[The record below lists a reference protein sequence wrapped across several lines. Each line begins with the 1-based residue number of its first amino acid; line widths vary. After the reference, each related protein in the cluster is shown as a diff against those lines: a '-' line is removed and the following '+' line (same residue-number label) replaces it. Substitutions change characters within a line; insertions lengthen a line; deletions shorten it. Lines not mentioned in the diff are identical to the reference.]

1 MKGRKKTIT
10 ITGGSGYVGGIL
22 RSGLRRQ
29 GYNIEI
35 FDTMKGFLVD
45 TLRRRYLGSS
55 PLRLSRFL
63 APKIRHTLT
72 RAERLLVNTGVIRPA
87 SDNILDPPARLV
99 ERFRNSYAVIHLAA
113 IPHPHVP
120 GMTAADFRRINY
132 EGSVNVFEAARA
144 AGVEKFLFSSSAQ
157 VYNINNPTYI
167 EQFPVLETNYL
178 PTIEEGQNSY
188 GFYKG
193 EFERYLS
200 QRCTGEGIE
209 AVAFRLE
216 YPGIRSVYP
225 WNYYISTSVENTV
238 SGFVQG
244 LETDISTGFD
254 VFNLADQY
262 VDEKIVDMQEFLKTH
277 WPGIPNYT
285 TGNEC
290 ILSTEKARRVLG
302 YEPKP
307 GGTYYSGSV
316 IW

>member
-1 MKGRKKTIT
+1 MGRKKTIT
-10 ITGGSGYVGGIL
+10 ITGGSGFVGGIL

-29 GYNIEI
+29 GYDIEV
-35 FDTMKGFLVD
+35 FDPMKGFLVD
-45 TLRRRYLGSS
+45 LLRHRYLGTS
-55 PLRLSRFL
+55 PSRISRFL

-72 RAERLLVNTGVIRPA
+72 RAERLLVKTGVIRPA
-87 SDNILDPPARLV
+87 SDNILDPPASLV
-99 ERFRNSYAVIHLAA
+99 ERFRNSRAVIHLAA

-132 EGSVNVFEAARA
+132 EGSINVFEAARA

-157 VYNINNPTYI
+157 VYNINDPKHI

-178 PTIEEGQNSY
+178 PTPEEGQSHY

-193 EFERYLS
+193 EFERYLA

-216 YPGIRSVYP
+216 FPGARSVYP
-225 WNYYISTSVENTV
+225 WNYYISTSVENTI
-238 SGFVQG
+238 SGFVRG
-244 LETDISTGFD
+244 LETDIGTGFD

-262 VDEKIVDMQEFLKTH
+262 VDETIIDIQEFLKTRF
-277 WPGIPNYT
+277 PGIPNQT

-290 ILSTEKARRVLG
+290 VLSTEKAQRVLG
-302 YEPKP
+302 YDPKP
-307 GGTYYSGSV
+307 GGTYYSFDV
-316 IW
+316 MW